1 MMKRALLGVLF
12 FGTLWGASEAM
23 LGGALY
29 AAGVPRAS
37 VPLTIIGFCV
47 LTAAR
52 GYLPWPGS
60 ATLIASCALLYKFLN
75 NPFFA
80 CHLLGIFLLGV
91 SYDLVFG
98 LSGEKRRALS
108 AAAATYLGY
117 ALFGL
122 LITYVFRYS
131 YWAREGFP
139 KIAEYVG
146 VSGTMA
152 AVGNALLVP
161 VVARAMHAARA
172 QAPGRPERRVR
183 LARGGASLL
192 TVALWALCLT
202 VPF

>member
-1 MMKRALLGVLF
+1 MMKRVLLGVLF
-12 FGTLWGASEAM
+12 FGTVWGASEAM

-52 GYLPWPGS
+52 AYLPWPGS
-60 ATLIASCALLYKFLN
+60 ATLIASCAMLYKFLN

-80 CHLLGIFLLGV
+80 CHLLGVLLLGV

-98 LSGEKRRALS
+98 LLGEKRRALS

-131 YWAREGFP
+131 YWAREGLP
-139 KIAEYVG
+139 KIVEHVVVG
-146 VSGTMA
+146 GTMA
-152 AVGNALLVP
+152 AAGNALLVP
-161 VVARAMHAARA
+161 LVARVVRTARA
-172 QAPGRPERRVR
+172 PAPGRPGRRVT
-183 LARGGASLL
+183 LARAGASLL
-192 TVALWALCLT
+192 TAALWALCLT